1 MQLSAECFSFGD
13 ERYLNHG
20 SFGVFLV
27 VFFTDRTVFIPAFF
41 LLRKKALTNHPVKK
55 ELNLIKSFVSLKPPK
70 FAEATAL
77 FQIFETFDAGFFA
90 RFSAVIRAI
99 LMTCTPR
106 AVAKFALL
114 TWRGSAV
121 WWQPPRAKNFQKKL

>member
-1 MQLSAECFSFGD
+1 MNDILIMVVLDCFWSLSSQTA
-13 ERYLNHG
+13 
-20 SFGVFLV
+20 
-27 VFFTDRTVFIPAFF
+27 AFF

-70 FAEATAL
+70 FAEAKAL

-90 RFSAVIRAI
+90 PFFAVNRAI

-114 TWRGSAV
+114 TWHGSAV
-121 WWQPPRAKNFQKKL
+121 WWQPPRAKIFQKKL